1 MTYKEW
7 EDKFVVDDDLTNISS
22 NDTINMGA
30 LSGALNPNSVK
41 ASKHAIRYY
50 ESVRKMSTDC
60 EAIAKKTG
68 YELSF
73 VQDVK
78 KNLFMTKYDLG
89 NDELEYF
96 FPDYEIAQS
105 WQRIMDS
112 KMKTQPHDLI
122 LLEHEH
128 AEFLYMQ
135 QGMIQAQVHQ
145 EAEKK
150 YNYAKALKEGE

>member
-1 MTYKEW
+1 M

-78 KNLFMTKYDLG
+78 KTCL
-89 NDELEYF
+89 
-96 FPDYEIAQS
+96 
-105 WQRIMDS
+105 
-112 KMKTQPHDLI
+112 
-122 LLEHEH
+122 
-128 AEFLYMQ
+128 
-135 QGMIQAQVHQ
+135 
-145 EAEKK
+145 
-150 YNYAKALKEGE
+150 